1 MKESPEDTQWKNS
14 MSEKEK
20 GTEDQADDGAGEGKS
35 TRAKMGDGIKQG
47 IGVLSAFKDA
57 LEETIQEA
65 RERGDISTDR
75 AKEVMKDA
83 LDKAQTAGERARD
96 RLDFANQTDMEAVK
110 EAINAVRQR
119 VSDLEESVF
128 GSSKGDVE
136 PEEESA
142 SEDGAKEKDS

>member
-1 MKESPEDTQWKNS
+1 

-20 GTEDQADDGAGEGKS
+20 GTEEKGTEEQADEGAGESKS

-47 IGVLSAFKDA
+47 IGVLSAFRDA

-65 RERGDISTDR
+65 RDRGDISTER

-110 EAINAVRQR
+110 GAIDAVRQR